1 MSHSIF
7 NIVQDNS
14 LCVAGDIAFRFMDY
28 CPLGKREVTIC
39 DVNAKMLRHGQK
51 KAARQGYTKGT
62 LILADICYSGVRYSN
77 FSYHDIG
84 AISIT
89 IRYISRYNLWF
100 EITMKHYYE
109 VNKLSRKFGI

>member
-1 MSHSIF
+1 MVKSNEPLIIKSVRSAMHSLSI
-7 NIVQDNS
+7 
-14 LCVAGDIAFRFMDY
+14 
-28 CPLGKREVTIC
+28 PLVHT
-39 DVNAKMLRHGQK
+39 
-51 KAARQGYTKGT
+51 
-62 LILADICYSGVRYSN
+62 SGVRYSN

-84 AISIT
+84 AISIM

>member
-1 MSHSIF
+1 MPPATQTIDKVMLTTMTNCLTNVINKQSHGLECNF
-7 NIVQDNS
+7 GNN
-14 LCVAGDIAFRFMDY
+14 CMA
-28 CPLGKREVTIC
+28 T
-39 DVNAKMLRHGQK
+39 
-51 KAARQGYTKGT
+51 
-62 LILADICYSGVRYSN
+62 SGVRYSN

-109 VNKLSRKFGI
+109 VND